1 MAAAGI
7 LYTIGHSTRTFE
19 RFLELLQRERVRRV
33 ADVRR
38 FPMSRRLPHFNR
50 EALTESLRDDGIEYL
65 HVEAMGGR
73 RAHGDSLP
81 PTGWR
86 VGAFNA
92 YAHYMHT
99 PAFRSALDRVLAL
112 AEERPTTVMCAEAVP
127 WRCHRNLIAD
137 AATARGCE
145 VRHIMDDG
153 TRVHVLP
160 PFATV
165 ENGEVIYREPPPVQ
179 PSLFD
184 EGDTPPS
191 GRRQVAGRDDR

>member
-1 MAAAGI
+1 
-7 LYTIGHSTRTFE
+7 
-19 RFLELLQRERVRRV
+19 
-33 ADVRR
+33 
-38 FPMSRRLPHFNR
+38 MSRRLPHFNR
-50 EALTESLRDDGIEYL
+50 EALSESLRAGGVDYVHI
-65 HVEAMGGR
+65 EAMGGR
-73 RAHGDSLP
+73 REHGDRLP

-92 YAHYMHT
+92 YAHYMST
-99 PAFRSALDRVLAL
+99 PAFRSALDRVLTL

-127 WRCHRNLIAD
+127 WRCHRNLISD

-145 VRHIMDDG
+145 VRHILDDSVK
-153 TRVHVLP
+153 VHELA

-184 EGDTPPS
+184 DADEPKP
-191 GRRQVAGRDDR
+191 GRRRTVGRDDR